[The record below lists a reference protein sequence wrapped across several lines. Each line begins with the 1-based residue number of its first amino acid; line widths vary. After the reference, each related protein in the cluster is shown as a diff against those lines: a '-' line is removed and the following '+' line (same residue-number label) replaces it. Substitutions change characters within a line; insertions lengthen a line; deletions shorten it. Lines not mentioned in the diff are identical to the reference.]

1 MMIQFG
7 YTTMFITSFPLA
19 AVMAFVSNYVELRV
33 DAWKLCQMFRRTE
46 PRAVE
51 DIGTWITILE
61 VISFASILVNCGLI
75 AFTGTGF

>member
-19 AVMAFVSNYVELRV
+19 AVMGFVSNYVEMRV
-33 DAWKLCQMFRRTE
+33 DAWKLCQMCRRTE
-46 PRAVE
+46 PRSAE
-51 DIGTWITILE
+51 DIGTWMTILE

-75 AFTGTGF
+75 AFTGTGS